1 MELQLDR
8 KLANKRI
15 FPAVDVTLSST
26 RRDDLLY
33 TQEQSNKIWILRNYL
48 ADMNSVEAMEF
59 LKDRLEKTASNEEFF
74 ATMNGI
80 Q

>member
-33 TQEQSNKIWILRNYL
+33 KPDDVNRIWLLRNHL
-48 ADMNSVEAMEF
+48 ADMNSIEAMEF
-59 LKDRLEKTASNEEFF
+59 MKDRLEKTVDNAEFLIS
-74 ATMNGI
+74 MNS
-80 Q
+80 